1 MKKILSFF
9 LLIMFF
15 QTASSQELQANVQVN
30 YSQIQTSN
38 TQVFK
43 TLEKKLKEFINN
55 TSWTGRKLQNFEKI
69 KCNFAIV
76 ITEKT
81 GSNEYKG
88 NLVVQSVRP
97 IYGTQYESPILN
109 ISDNNFSF
117 EYIENENI
125 IFNERQF
132 SGKNLVDTIGF
143 YAYLILGY
151 DADSFKQGS
160 GEQWFLKSQKV
171 AQNAQNQKYKGWS
184 SIEGQRTRGALIDN
198 ILREENG
205 TLRDVFYEY
214 HRLGLD
220 NMTQNQAK
228 SKIDLFQILMKLKT
242 YENSF
247 QINYPFTVF
256 IDSKKDEIYN
266 LFKANNPPQLN
277 IAELKNLMN
286 LFDPK
291 DSDIKWN
298 LWK

>member
-30 YSQIQTSN
+30 YSRVQTSN

-69 KCNFAIV
+69 KCNFAII

-81 GSNEYKG
+81 GNNEYKG